1 MKIPATVITGFIGA
15 GKTTLIRHLLENAGG
30 KRIALIIN
38 EFGDLGIDREIVNG
52 CNIEGCNDDDVVEL
66 ANGCICCTVADEFL
80 PVMQSLLERDNPP
93 QHIVIET
100 SGLALPKPL
109 IKAFNW
115 PEIKTRVS
123 VDGVIS
129 VIDGPAYGDGL
140 FSHDHDAADAS
151 HETPLSE
158 VFEDQLHAADMVLL
172 NKTDQ
177 LDSDSIGELETRLK
191 KIIRPGVQVIATTH
205 GNAPVDVLLGIEASA
220 EDDLDA
226 RRSHHDGDHDHDH
239 DDFESFVVE
248 FGQIVDPEK
257 LEQILINV
265 ANDFSVLR
273 VKGFVDVVGK
283 ISRHLVQGVGTRFTR
298 YFDRPWAENERRQS
312 RLVIIG
318 ESGLKKKEITTAIKT
333 AAIDKAA

>member
-1 MKIPATVITGFIGA
+1 
-15 GKTTLIRHLLENAGG
+15 
-30 KRIALIIN
+30 
-38 EFGDLGIDREIVNG
+38 
-52 CNIEGCNDDDVVEL
+52 
-66 ANGCICCTVADEFL
+66 CTVADEFL

-140 FSHDHDAADAS
+140 FSHDHEAADAS

-177 LDSDSIGELETRLK
+177 LDSDSISELETSLK

-205 GNAPVDVLLGIEASA
+205 GNAPVDVLLGIEAGA
-220 EDDLDA
+220 EDDLDV
-226 RRSHHDGDHDHDH
+226 RRSHHHGDHDHDH

-273 VKGFVDVVGK
+273 VKGFVDVAGK
-283 ISRHLVQGVGTRFTR
+283 TSRHLVQGVGTRFTR